1 MIEWLRIISLTFPLL
16 VSGLSLIII
25 LKKKWLLKLDTP
37 LDHGVFFRGKRIFGD
52 NKTYRGI
59 LTHVFVCIS
68 VCFILYLGYVT
79 GLSKFI
85 HPIFNNPP
93 ILIGLIYSLL
103 YTLGELIN
111 SFIKRQMGI
120 SSGGSSNSKY
130 SYLQKF
136 FDLSDG
142 IITAA
147 VVLYLLNFIAFYE
160 AVIAGFI
167 GISLHFLTDMFMAR
181 LKLKQIS

>member
-1 MIEWLRIISLTFPLL
+1 MIEWLMLISLILPLL
-16 VSGLSLIII
+16 LSGLSLIFI
-25 LKKKWLLKLDTP
+25 LKRGWLVKLDMP
-37 LDHGVFFRGKRIFGD
+37 LDQGVFLGGKRIFGD

-68 VCFILYLGYVT
+68 ICFVLYLGYAA

-85 HPIFNNPP
+85 HPVFNNSP
-93 ILIGLIYSLL
+93 ILIGLIYSLS

-120 SSGGSSNSKY
+120 SSGVFSNSKY
-130 SYLQKF
+130 NYLQKF

-142 IITAA
+142 IIIVA
-147 VVLYLLNFIAFYE
+147 VVLYLFNFIAFSE
-160 AVIAGFI
+160 AIVAGFI
-167 GISLHFLTDMFMAR
+167 GISFHFLTDMFMER
-181 LKLKQIS
+181 LKLKQKS